1 MDHIYDIL
9 IVGGGPAGY
18 TAALYAARAGLSA
31 VVLEK
36 LAPGGQMALSHQID
50 NYPGFVDGIDGFSLA
65 QQMQQGA
72 ERFGAQTIM
81 TEVLSLELTS
91 NPKVAHTTA
100 GDYWGR
106 TVILATG
113 ANPRPLGVAQERELV
128 GRGVSYC
135 AACDGM
141 FFRNRTVVVVGG
153 GNSAAAD
160 AKLLSRV
167 AQQVIIVHR
176 RDTMRADR
184 IDQQDLEEAN
194 NVQFLWNSVVTEL
207 LHNDRIN
214 GVRVRNVITGQETV
228 VPCDGVFVS
237 IGRQP
242 ATELLGGQIMLDSNG
257 YIDAGETL
265 ETNVPG
271 VYAVGDV
278 RHKDLRQVVTAVSD
292 GAAAIH
298 QIESYLIKERSSY
311 EMEP

>member
-1 MDHIYDIL
+1 MNHIYDIL

-18 TAALYAARAGLSA
+18 TSALYAARAGLDA
-31 VVLEK
+31 IVLEK

-72 ERFGAQTIM
+72 ERFGAQTVM
-81 TEVLSLELTS
+81 TEVHALELTGDV
-91 NPKVAHTTA
+91 KIAHTSD
-100 GDYWGR
+100 GDYLGR

-113 ANPRPLGVAQERELV
+113 ANPRPLGVLQERELV

-167 AQQVIIVHR
+167 AKQVIIIHR
-176 RDTMRADR
+176 RDTMRADQ
-184 IDQQDLEEAN
+184 IDQQALQEAD

-207 LHNDRIN
+207 LHEDRIT
-214 GVRVRNVITGQETV
+214 GVRVRNVDSGQETV

-237 IGRQP
+237 IGRKP
-242 ATELLGGQIMLDSNG
+242 ATELLGGQVTLDQNG

-278 RHKDLRQVVTAVSD
+278 RRKDLRQVVTAVSD
-292 GAAAIH
+292 GAAAVH
-298 QIESYLIKERSSY
+298 QIEAYLTKEGQ
-311 EMEP
+311 P

>member
-1 MDHIYDIL
+1 MNHIYDIL

-18 TAALYAARAGLSA
+18 TSALYAARAGLDA

-50 NYPGFVDGIDGFSLA
+50 NYPGFVEGIDGFSLA

-72 ERFGAQTIM
+72 ERFGAQTMM
-81 TEVLSLELTS
+81 TEVHSLDLTGDI
-91 NPKVAHTTA
+91 KTAHTSD
-100 GDYWGR
+100 GDYLGR

-113 ANPRPLGVAQERELV
+113 ANPRPLGVPQERELV

-167 AQQVIIVHR
+167 AKQVIIIHR
-176 RDTMRADR
+176 RDTMRAEQ
-184 IDQQDLEEAN
+184 IDQQALKEAD

-207 LHNDRIN
+207 LHEDRIT
-214 GVRVRNVITGQETV
+214 GVRVRNVESGQETV

-237 IGRQP
+237 IGRKP
-242 ATELLGGQIMLDSNG
+242 ATELLGGQITLDRNG
-257 YIDAGETL
+257 YIDAGESL

-278 RHKDLRQVVTAVSD
+278 RRKDLRQVVTAVSD
-292 GAAAIH
+292 GAAAVH
-298 QIESYLIKERSSY
+298 QIEAYLTKEEQS
-311 EMEP
+311 

>member
-1 MDHIYDIL
+1 MNHIYDIL

-18 TAALYAARAGLSA
+18 TSALYAARAGLDA
-31 VVLEK
+31 IVLEK

-72 ERFGAQTIM
+72 ERFGAQTVM
-81 TEVLSLELTS
+81 TEVHALELTGDV
-91 NPKVAHTTA
+91 KIAHTSD
-100 GDYWGR
+100 GDYLGR

-113 ANPRPLGVAQERELV
+113 ANPRPLGVLQERELV

-167 AQQVIIVHR
+167 AKQVIIIHR
-176 RDTMRADR
+176 RDTMRADQ
-184 IDQQDLEEAN
+184 IDQQALQEAD

-207 LHNDRIN
+207 LHEDRIT
-214 GVRVRNVITGQETV
+214 GVRVRNVDSGKETV

-237 IGRQP
+237 IGRKP
-242 ATELLGGQIMLDSNG
+242 ATELLGGQVTLDPNG

-278 RHKDLRQVVTAVSD
+278 RRKDLRQVVTAVSD
-292 GAAAIH
+292 GAAAVH
-298 QIESYLIKERSSY
+298 QIEAYLTKEGQ
-311 EMEP
+311 P

>member
-1 MDHIYDIL
+1 MNHIYDIL

-18 TAALYAARAGLSA
+18 TSALYAARAGLDA
-31 VVLEK
+31 IVLEK

-72 ERFGAQTIM
+72 ERFGAQTVM
-81 TEVLSLELTS
+81 TEVHALELTGDV
-91 NPKVAHTTA
+91 KIAHTSD
-100 GDYWGR
+100 GDYLGR

-113 ANPRPLGVAQERELV
+113 ANPRPLGVLQERELV

-167 AQQVIIVHR
+167 AKQVIIIHR
-176 RDTMRADR
+176 RDTMRADK
-184 IDQQDLEEAN
+184 IDQQALQEAD

-207 LHNDRIN
+207 LQEDRIT
-214 GVRVRNVITGQETV
+214 GVRVRNVDSGKETV

-237 IGRQP
+237 IGRKP
-242 ATELLGGQIMLDSNG
+242 ATELLGGQVTLDPNG

-278 RHKDLRQVVTAVSD
+278 RRKDLRQVVTAVSD
-292 GAAAIH
+292 GAAAVH
-298 QIESYLIKERSSY
+298 QIEAYLTKEGQ
-311 EMEP
+311 P

>member
-1 MDHIYDIL
+1 MNHIYDIL

-18 TAALYAARAGLSA
+18 TSALYAARAGLDA
-31 VVLEK
+31 IVLEK

-50 NYPGFVDGIDGFSLA
+50 NYPGFVDGIDGFFFFF
-65 QQMQQGA
+65 QMQQGA
-72 ERFGAQTIM
+72 ERFGAQTVM
-81 TEVLSLELTS
+81 TEVHALELTGDV
-91 NPKVAHTTA
+91 KIAHTSD
-100 GDYWGR
+100 GDYLGR

-113 ANPRPLGVAQERELV
+113 ANPRPLGVPQEQELV

-167 AQQVIIVHR
+167 AKQVIIIHR
-176 RDTMRADR
+176 RDTMRADQ
-184 IDQQDLEEAN
+184 IDQQALQEAD

-207 LHNDRIN
+207 LHEDRIT
-214 GVRVRNVITGQETV
+214 GVRVRNVDSGQETV

-237 IGRQP
+237 IGRKP
-242 ATELLGGQIMLDSNG
+242 ATELLGGQVTLDQNG

-265 ETNVPG
+265 KTNVPG

-278 RHKDLRQVVTAVSD
+278 RRKDLRQVVTAVSD
-292 GAAAIH
+292 GAAAVH
-298 QIESYLIKERSSY
+298 QIEAYLTKEGQ
-311 EMEP
+311 P

>member
-1 MDHIYDIL
+1 MNHIYDIL

-18 TAALYAARAGLSA
+18 TSALYAARAGLDA
-31 VVLEK
+31 IVLEK

-72 ERFGAQTIM
+72 ERFGAQTVM
-81 TEVLSLELTS
+81 TEVHALELTGDV
-91 NPKVAHTTA
+91 KIAHTSD
-100 GDYWGR
+100 GDYLGR

-113 ANPRPLGVAQERELV
+113 ANPRPLGVPQERELV

-167 AQQVIIVHR
+167 AKQVIIIHR
-176 RDTMRADR
+176 RDTMRADQ
-184 IDQQDLEEAN
+184 IDQQALQEAD

-207 LHNDRIN
+207 LHEDRIT
-214 GVRVRNVITGQETV
+214 GVRVRNVDSGQETV
-228 VPCDGVFVS
+228 VLCDGVFVS
-237 IGRQP
+237 IGRKP
-242 ATELLGGQIMLDSNG
+242 ATELLGGQVTLDPNG

-278 RHKDLRQVVTAVSD
+278 RRKDLRQVVTAVSD
-292 GAAAIH
+292 GAAAVH
-298 QIESYLIKERSSY
+298 QIEAYLTKEGQ
-311 EMEP
+311 P

>member
-1 MDHIYDIL
+1 MNHIYDIL

-18 TAALYAARAGLSA
+18 TSALYAARAGLDA

-50 NYPGFVDGIDGFSLA
+50 NYPGFVEGIDGFSLA

-72 ERFGAQTIM
+72 ERFGAQTVM
-81 TEVLSLELTS
+81 TEVHSLNLTGDI
-91 NPKVAHTTA
+91 KTAHTSD
-100 GDYWGR
+100 GDYLGR

-113 ANPRPLGVAQERELV
+113 ANPRPLGVPQERELV

-167 AQQVIIVHR
+167 AKQVIIIHR
-176 RDTMRADR
+176 RDTMRAEQ
-184 IDQQDLEEAN
+184 IDQQALKEAD

-207 LHNDRIN
+207 LHEDRIT
-214 GVRVRNVITGQETV
+214 GVRVRNVESGQETV

-237 IGRQP
+237 IGRKP
-242 ATELLGGQIMLDSNG
+242 ATELLGGQITLDRNG
-257 YIDAGETL
+257 YIDAGESL

-278 RHKDLRQVVTAVSD
+278 RRKDLRQVVTAVSD
-292 GAAAIH
+292 GAAAVH
-298 QIESYLIKERSSY
+298 QIEAYLTKEERS
-311 EMEP
+311 

>member
-1 MDHIYDIL
+1 MNHIYDIL

-18 TAALYAARAGLSA
+18 TSALYAARAGLDA

-50 NYPGFVDGIDGFSLA
+50 NYPGFVEGIDGFSLA

-72 ERFGAQTIM
+72 ERFGAQTVM
-81 TEVLSLELTS
+81 TEVHSLDLTGDI
-91 NPKVAHTTA
+91 KTAHTSD
-100 GDYWGR
+100 GDYLGR

-113 ANPRPLGVAQERELV
+113 ANPRPLGVPQERELV

-167 AQQVIIVHR
+167 AKQVIIIHR
-176 RDTMRADR
+176 RDTMRAEQ
-184 IDQQDLEEAN
+184 IDQQALKAAD

-207 LHNDRIN
+207 LHEDRIT
-214 GVRVRNVITGQETV
+214 GVRVRNVESGQETV

-237 IGRQP
+237 IGRKP
-242 ATELLGGQIMLDSNG
+242 ATELLGGQITLDQNG
-257 YIDAGETL
+257 YIDAGESL

-278 RHKDLRQVVTAVSD
+278 RRKDLRQVVTAVSD
-292 GAAAIH
+292 GAAAVH
-298 QIESYLIKERSSY
+298 QIEAYLTKEEQS
-311 EMEP
+311 

>member
-1 MDHIYDIL
+1 MNHIYDIL

-18 TAALYAARAGLSA
+18 TSALYAARAGLDA
-31 VVLEK
+31 IVLEK

-72 ERFGAQTIM
+72 ERFGAQTVM
-81 TEVLSLELTS
+81 TEVHSLDLAGDVKT
-91 NPKVAHTTA
+91 AHTSD
-100 GDYWGR
+100 GDYLGR

-113 ANPRPLGVAQERELV
+113 ANPRPLGIPMERELV

-167 AQQVIIVHR
+167 AKQVIIIHR
-176 RDTMRADR
+176 RDTMRADQ
-184 IDQQDLEEAN
+184 IDQQALEEAD
-194 NVQFLWNSVVTEL
+194 NVQFLWDSVVTEL
-207 LHNDRIN
+207 LHEDRIT
-214 GVRVRNVITGQETV
+214 GVRVRNVKSSQESV
-228 VPCDGVFVS
+228 IPCEGVFVS
-237 IGRQP
+237 IGRKP
-242 ATELLGGQIMLDSNG
+242 ATELLGGQIALDRNG
-257 YIDAGETL
+257 YIDAGESL

-278 RHKDLRQVVTAVSD
+278 RRKDLRQVVTAVSD
-292 GAAAIH
+292 GAAAVH
-298 QIESYLIKERSSY
+298 QIEAYLTKEGR
-311 EMEP
+311 P

>member
-1 MDHIYDIL
+1 MNHIYDIL

-18 TAALYAARAGLSA
+18 TSALYAARAGLDA

-50 NYPGFVDGIDGFSLA
+50 NYPGFVEGIDGFSLA

-72 ERFGAQTIM
+72 ERFGAQTVM
-81 TEVLSLELTS
+81 TEVHSLDLTGDI
-91 NPKVAHTTA
+91 KTAHTND
-100 GDYWGR
+100 GDYLGR

-113 ANPRPLGVAQERELV
+113 ANPRPLGVPQERELV

-167 AQQVIIVHR
+167 AKQVIIIHR
-176 RDTMRADR
+176 RDTMRAEQ
-184 IDQQDLEEAN
+184 IDQQALKEAD

-207 LHNDRIN
+207 LHEDRIT
-214 GVRVRNVITGQETV
+214 GVRVRNVESGQETV

-237 IGRQP
+237 IGRKP
-242 ATELLGGQIMLDSNG
+242 ATELLSGQITLDQDG
-257 YIDAGETL
+257 YIDAGESL

-278 RHKDLRQVVTAVSD
+278 RRKDLRQVVTAVSD
-292 GAAAIH
+292 GAAAVH
-298 QIESYLIKERSSY
+298 QIEAYLTKEERS
-311 EMEP
+311 

>member
-1 MDHIYDIL
+1 MNHIYDIL

-18 TAALYAARAGLSA
+18 TSALYAARAGLDA

-50 NYPGFVDGIDGFSLA
+50 NYPGFVEGIDGFSLA

-72 ERFGAQTIM
+72 ERFGAQTVM
-81 TEVLSLELTS
+81 TEVHSLDLTGDV
-91 NPKVAHTTA
+91 KTAHTSD
-100 GDYWGR
+100 GDYLGR

-113 ANPRPLGVAQERELV
+113 ANPRPLGVPQERELV

-167 AQQVIIVHR
+167 VKQVIMIHR
-176 RDTMRADR
+176 RDTMRAEQ
-184 IDQQDLEEAN
+184 IDQQALKEAD

-207 LHNDRIN
+207 LHEDRIT
-214 GVRVRNVITGQETV
+214 GVRVRNVESGQETV

-237 IGRQP
+237 IGRKP
-242 ATELLGGQIMLDSNG
+242 ATELLGGQITLDQNG
-257 YIDAGETL
+257 YIDAGESL

-278 RHKDLRQVVTAVSD
+278 RRKDLRQVVTAVSD
-292 GAAAIH
+292 GAAAVH
-298 QIESYLIKERSSY
+298 QIEAYLTKEERS
-311 EMEP
+311 

>member
-1 MDHIYDIL
+1 MNHIYDIL

-18 TAALYAARAGLSA
+18 TSALYAARAGLDA

-72 ERFGAQTIM
+72 ERFGAKTVM
-81 TEVLSLELTS
+81 TEVHSLDLTGDI
-91 NPKVAHTTA
+91 KTAHTSD
-100 GDYWGR
+100 GDYLGR
-106 TVILATG
+106 AVILATG
-113 ANPRPLGVAQERELV
+113 ANPRPLGVPQERELV

-167 AQQVIIVHR
+167 AKQVIIIHR
-176 RDTMRADR
+176 RNTMRADQ
-184 IDQQDLEEAN
+184 IDQQALQEAD

-207 LHNDRIN
+207 LHDDRIT
-214 GVRVRNVITGQETV
+214 GVRVRNVESGQETV

-237 IGRQP
+237 IGRKP
-242 ATELLGGQIMLDSNG
+242 ATELLGGQITLDQNG
-257 YIDAGETL
+257 YIDAGESL

-278 RHKDLRQVVTAVSD
+278 RRKDLRQVVTAVSD
-292 GAAAIH
+292 GAAAVH
-298 QIESYLIKERSSY
+298 QIEAYLTKEGQ
-311 EMEP
+311 P

>member
-1 MDHIYDIL
+1 MNHIYDIL

-18 TAALYAARAGLSA
+18 TSALYAARAGLDA

-50 NYPGFVDGIDGFSLA
+50 NYPGFVEGIDGFSLA

-72 ERFGAQTIM
+72 ERFGAQTMM
-81 TEVLSLELTS
+81 TEVHSLDLTGDI
-91 NPKVAHTTA
+91 KTAHTSD
-100 GDYWGR
+100 GDYLGR

-113 ANPRPLGVAQERELV
+113 ANPRPLGVPQERELV

-167 AQQVIIVHR
+167 AKQVIIIHR
-176 RDTMRADR
+176 RDTMRAEQ
-184 IDQQDLEEAN
+184 IDQQALKEAD

-207 LHNDRIN
+207 LHEDRIT
-214 GVRVRNVITGQETV
+214 GVRVRNVESGQETV

-237 IGRQP
+237 IGRKP
-242 ATELLGGQIMLDSNG
+242 ATELLGGQITLDRNG
-257 YIDAGETL
+257 YIDAGESL

-278 RHKDLRQVVTAVSD
+278 RRKDLRQVVTAVSD
-292 GAAAIH
+292 GAAAVH
-298 QIESYLIKERSSY
+298 QIEAYLTKEERS
-311 EMEP
+311 

>member
-1 MDHIYDIL
+1 MNHIYDIL

-18 TAALYAARAGLSA
+18 TSALYAARAGLDA

-50 NYPGFVDGIDGFSLA
+50 NYPGFVEGIDGFSLA

-72 ERFGAQTIM
+72 ERFGAQTVM
-81 TEVLSLELTS
+81 TEVHSLDLNGDVKT
-91 NPKVAHTTA
+91 AHTSD
-100 GDYWGR
+100 GDYLGR

-113 ANPRPLGVAQERELV
+113 ANPRPLGVPQERELV

-167 AQQVIIVHR
+167 AKQVIIIHR
-176 RDTMRADR
+176 RDTMRAEQ
-184 IDQQDLEEAN
+184 IDQQALKEAD

-207 LHNDRIN
+207 LHGDRIT
-214 GVRVRNVITGQETV
+214 GVRVRNVESGQETV

-237 IGRQP
+237 IGRKP
-242 ATELLGGQIMLDSNG
+242 ATELLGGQITLDQNG
-257 YIDAGETL
+257 YIDAGESL

-278 RHKDLRQVVTAVSD
+278 RRKDLRQVVTAVSD
-292 GAAAIH
+292 GAAAVH
-298 QIESYLIKERSSY
+298 QIEAYLTKE
-311 EMEP
+311 EQL

>member
-1 MDHIYDIL
+1 MNHIYDIL

-18 TAALYAARAGLSA
+18 TSALYAARAGLDA

-50 NYPGFVDGIDGFSLA
+50 NYPGFVEGIDGFSLA

-72 ERFGAQTIM
+72 ERFGAQTVM
-81 TEVLSLELTS
+81 TEVHSLNLIGDIKT
-91 NPKVAHTTA
+91 AHTSD
-100 GDYWGR
+100 GDYLGR

-113 ANPRPLGVAQERELV
+113 ANPRPLGVPQERELV

-167 AQQVIIVHR
+167 AKQVIIIHR
-176 RDTMRADR
+176 RDTMRAEQ
-184 IDQQDLEEAN
+184 IDQQALKEAD

-207 LHNDRIN
+207 LHDDRIT
-214 GVRVRNVITGQETV
+214 GVRVRNVESGQETV

-237 IGRQP
+237 IGRKP
-242 ATELLGGQIMLDSNG
+242 ATELLGGQITLDRNG
-257 YIDAGETL
+257 YIDAGESL

-278 RHKDLRQVVTAVSD
+278 RRKDLRQVVTAVSD
-292 GAAAIH
+292 GAAAVH
-298 QIESYLIKERSSY
+298 QIEAYLTKEERS
-311 EMEP
+311 

>member
-1 MDHIYDIL
+1 MNHIYDIL

-18 TAALYAARAGLSA
+18 TSALYAARAGLDA

-72 ERFGAQTIM
+72 ERFGAQTVM
-81 TEVLSLELTS
+81 TEVHSLDLTGDI
-91 NPKVAHTTA
+91 KTAHTSD
-100 GDYWGR
+100 GDYLGR
-106 TVILATG
+106 AVILATG
-113 ANPRPLGVAQERELV
+113 ANPRPLGVPQERELV

-167 AQQVIIVHR
+167 AKQVIIIHR
-176 RDTMRADR
+176 RDTMRADQ
-184 IDQQDLEEAN
+184 IDQQALQEAD

-207 LHNDRIN
+207 LHDDRIT
-214 GVRVRNVITGQETV
+214 GVRVRNVESGQETV

-237 IGRQP
+237 IGRKP
-242 ATELLGGQIMLDSNG
+242 ATELLGGQITLDQNG
-257 YIDAGETL
+257 YIDAGESL

-278 RHKDLRQVVTAVSD
+278 RRKDLRQVVTAVSD
-292 GAAAIH
+292 GAAAVH
-298 QIESYLIKERSSY
+298 QIEAYLTKEGQ
-311 EMEP
+311 P

>member
-1 MDHIYDIL
+1 MNHIYDIL

-18 TAALYAARAGLSA
+18 TSALYAARAGLDA
-31 VVLEK
+31 IVLEK

-72 ERFGAQTIM
+72 ERFGAQTVM
-81 TEVLSLELTS
+81 TEVHALELTGDV
-91 NPKVAHTTA
+91 KIAHTSD
-100 GDYWGR
+100 GDYLGR

-113 ANPRPLGVAQERELV
+113 ANPRPLGVPQERELV

-167 AQQVIIVHR
+167 AKQVIIIHR
-176 RDTMRADR
+176 RDTMRADQ
-184 IDQQDLEEAN
+184 IDQQALQEAD

-207 LHNDRIN
+207 LHEDRIT
-214 GVRVRNVITGQETV
+214 GVRVRNVDSGQETV
-228 VPCDGVFVS
+228 LPCDGVFVS
-237 IGRQP
+237 IGRKP
-242 ATELLGGQIMLDSNG
+242 ATELLGGQVTLDQNG

-278 RHKDLRQVVTAVSD
+278 RRKDLRQVVTAVSD
-292 GAAAIH
+292 GAAAVH
-298 QIESYLIKERSSY
+298 QIEAYLTKEGQ
-311 EMEP
+311 P

>member
-1 MDHIYDIL
+1 MNHIYDIL

-18 TAALYAARAGLSA
+18 TSALFAARAGLDA

-50 NYPGFVDGIDGFSLA
+50 NYHGFVEGIDGFSLA

-72 ERFGAQTIM
+72 ERFGAQTVM
-81 TEVLSLELTS
+81 TEVHSLDLTGDI
-91 NPKVAHTTA
+91 KTAHTSD
-100 GDYWGR
+100 GDYLGR

-113 ANPRPLGVAQERELV
+113 ANPRPLGVPQERELV

-167 AQQVIIVHR
+167 AKQVIIIHR
-176 RDTMRADR
+176 RDTMRAEQ
-184 IDQQDLEEAN
+184 IDQQALKEAD

-207 LHNDRIN
+207 LHEDRIT
-214 GVRVRNVITGQETV
+214 GVRVRNVESGQETV

-237 IGRQP
+237 IGRKP
-242 ATELLGGQIMLDSNG
+242 ATELLGGQITLDQNG
-257 YIDAGETL
+257 YIDAGESL

-278 RHKDLRQVVTAVSD
+278 RRKDLRQVVTAVSD
-292 GAAAIH
+292 GAAAVH
-298 QIESYLIKERSSY
+298 QIEAYLTKEERS
-311 EMEP
+311 

>member
-1 MDHIYDIL
+1 MNHIYDIL

-18 TAALYAARAGLSA
+18 TSALYAARAGLDA

-50 NYPGFVDGIDGFSLA
+50 NYPGFVEGIDGFSLA

-72 ERFGAQTIM
+72 ERFGAQTVM
-81 TEVLSLELTS
+81 TEVHSLDLTGDI
-91 NPKVAHTTA
+91 KTAHTSD
-100 GDYWGR
+100 GDYLGR

-113 ANPRPLGVAQERELV
+113 ANPRPLGVPQERELV

-167 AQQVIIVHR
+167 AKQVIIIHR
-176 RDTMRADR
+176 RDTMRAEQ
-184 IDQQDLEEAN
+184 IDQQALKEAD

-207 LHNDRIN
+207 LHEDRIT
-214 GVRVRNVITGQETV
+214 GVRVRNVESGQETV

-237 IGRQP
+237 IGRKP
-242 ATELLGGQIMLDSNG
+242 ATELLSGQITLDRNG
-257 YIDAGETL
+257 YIDAGESL

-278 RHKDLRQVVTAVSD
+278 RRKDLRQVVTAVSD
-292 GAAAIH
+292 GAAAVH
-298 QIESYLIKERSSY
+298 QIEAYLTKEERS
-311 EMEP
+311 

>member
-1 MDHIYDIL
+1 MNHIYDIL

-18 TAALYAARAGLSA
+18 TSALYAARAGLDA

-72 ERFGAQTIM
+72 ERFGAQTVM
-81 TEVLSLELTS
+81 TEVHSLDLTGDI
-91 NPKVAHTTA
+91 KTAHTSD
-100 GDYWGR
+100 GDYLGR

-113 ANPRPLGVAQERELV
+113 ANPRPLGVPQERELV

-167 AQQVIIVHR
+167 AKQVIIIHR
-176 RDTMRADR
+176 RDTMRADQ
-184 IDQQDLEEAN
+184 IDQQALQEAD

-207 LHNDRIN
+207 LHDDRIT
-214 GVRVRNVITGQETV
+214 GVRVRNVESGQETV

-237 IGRQP
+237 IGRKP
-242 ATELLGGQIMLDSNG
+242 ATELLGGQITLDQNG
-257 YIDAGETL
+257 SIDAGESL
-265 ETNVPG
+265 ETNG
-271 VYAVGDV
+271 
-278 RHKDLRQVVTAVSD
+278 L
-292 GAAAIH
+292 GA
-298 QIESYLIKERSSY
+298 
-311 EMEP
+311 

>member
-1 MDHIYDIL
+1 MNHIYDIL

-18 TAALYAARAGLSA
+18 TSALYAARAGLDA

-50 NYPGFVDGIDGFSLA
+50 NYPGFVEGIDGFSLA

-72 ERFGAQTIM
+72 ERFGAQTVM
-81 TEVLSLELTS
+81 TEVHSLDLTGDI
-91 NPKVAHTTA
+91 KTAHTSD
-100 GDYWGR
+100 GDYLGR

-113 ANPRPLGVAQERELV
+113 ANPRPLGVPQERELV

-167 AQQVIIVHR
+167 AKQVIIIHR
-176 RDTMRADR
+176 RDTMRAEQ
-184 IDQQDLEEAN
+184 IDQQALKEAD

-207 LHNDRIN
+207 LHEDRIT
-214 GVRVRNVITGQETV
+214 GVRVRNVESGQETV

-237 IGRQP
+237 IGRKP
-242 ATELLGGQIMLDSNG
+242 ATELLGGQITLDQNG
-257 YIDAGETL
+257 YIDAGESL

-278 RHKDLRQVVTAVSD
+278 RRKDLRQVVTAVSD
-292 GAAAIH
+292 GAAAVH
-298 QIESYLIKERSSY
+298 QIEAYLTKEERS
-311 EMEP
+311 

>member
-1 MDHIYDIL
+1 MNHIYDIL

-18 TAALYAARAGLSA
+18 TSALYAARAGLDA
-31 VVLEK
+31 IVLEK

-72 ERFGAQTIM
+72 ERFGAQTVM
-81 TEVLSLELTS
+81 TEVHALELTGDV
-91 NPKVAHTTA
+91 KIAHTSD
-100 GDYWGR
+100 GDYLGR

-113 ANPRPLGVAQERELV
+113 ANPRPLGVPQERELV

-167 AQQVIIVHR
+167 AKQVIIIHR
-176 RDTMRADR
+176 RDTMRADQ
-184 IDQQDLEEAN
+184 IDQQALQEAD

-207 LHNDRIN
+207 LHEDRIT
-214 GVRVRNVITGQETV
+214 GVRVRNVDSGKETV

-237 IGRQP
+237 IGRKP
-242 ATELLGGQIMLDSNG
+242 ATELLGGQVTLDPNG

-278 RHKDLRQVVTAVSD
+278 RRKDLRQVVTAVSD
-292 GAAAIH
+292 GAAAVH
-298 QIESYLIKERSSY
+298 QIEAYLTKEGQ
-311 EMEP
+311 P

>member
-1 MDHIYDIL
+1 MNHIYDIL

-18 TAALYAARAGLSA
+18 TSALYAARAGLDA
-31 VVLEK
+31 IVLEK

-72 ERFGAQTIM
+72 ERFGAQTVM
-81 TEVLSLELTS
+81 TEVHALELTGDV
-91 NPKVAHTTA
+91 KIAHTSD
-100 GDYWGR
+100 GDYLGR

-113 ANPRPLGVAQERELV
+113 ANPRPLGVPQEQELV

-167 AQQVIIVHR
+167 AKQVIIIHR
-176 RDTMRADR
+176 RDTMRADQ
-184 IDQQDLEEAN
+184 IDQQALQEAD

-207 LHNDRIN
+207 LHEDRIT
-214 GVRVRNVITGQETV
+214 GVRVRNVDSGQETV

-237 IGRQP
+237 IGRKP
-242 ATELLGGQIMLDSNG
+242 ATELLGGQVTLDQNG

-265 ETNVPG
+265 KTNVPG

-278 RHKDLRQVVTAVSD
+278 RRKDLRQVVTAVSD
-292 GAAAIH
+292 GAAAVH
-298 QIESYLIKERSSY
+298 QIEAYLTKEGQ
-311 EMEP
+311 P

>member
-1 MDHIYDIL
+1 MNHIYDIL

-18 TAALYAARAGLSA
+18 TSALYAARAGLDA

-50 NYPGFVDGIDGFSLA
+50 NYPGFVEGIDGFSLA

-72 ERFGAQTIM
+72 ERFGAQTVM
-81 TEVLSLELTS
+81 TEVHSLDLTGDI
-91 NPKVAHTTA
+91 KTAHTSD
-100 GDYWGR
+100 GDYLGR

-113 ANPRPLGVAQERELV
+113 ANPRPLGVPQERELV

-167 AQQVIIVHR
+167 AKQVIIIHR
-176 RDTMRADR
+176 RDTMRAEQ
-184 IDQQDLEEAN
+184 IDQQALKEAD

-207 LHNDRIN
+207 LHEDRIT
-214 GVRVRNVITGQETV
+214 GVRVRNVESGQETV

-237 IGRQP
+237 IGRKP
-242 ATELLGGQIMLDSNG
+242 ATELLGGQITLDRNG
-257 YIDAGETL
+257 YIDAGESL
-265 ETNVPG
+265 ETNAPG

-278 RHKDLRQVVTAVSD
+278 RRKDLRQVVTAVSD
-292 GAAAIH
+292 GAAAVH
-298 QIESYLIKERSSY
+298 QIEAYLTKEERS
-311 EMEP
+311 

>member
-1 MDHIYDIL
+1 MNHIYDIL

-18 TAALYAARAGLSA
+18 TSALYAARAGLDA
-31 VVLEK
+31 IVLEK

-72 ERFGAQTIM
+72 ERFGAQTVM
-81 TEVLSLELTS
+81 TEVQALELTGDV
-91 NPKVAHTTA
+91 KIAHTSD
-100 GDYWGR
+100 GDYLGR

-113 ANPRPLGVAQERELV
+113 ANPRPLGVPQERELV

-167 AQQVIIVHR
+167 AKQVIIIHR
-176 RDTMRADR
+176 RDTMRADQ
-184 IDQQDLEEAN
+184 IDQQALQEAD

-207 LHNDRIN
+207 LHEDRIT
-214 GVRVRNVITGQETV
+214 GVRVRNVDSGQETV

-237 IGRQP
+237 IGRKP
-242 ATELLGGQIMLDSNG
+242 ATELLGGQVTLDPNG

-278 RHKDLRQVVTAVSD
+278 RRKDLRQVVTAVSD
-292 GAAAIH
+292 GAAAVH
-298 QIESYLIKERSSY
+298 QIEAYLTKEGQ
-311 EMEP
+311 P

>member
-1 MDHIYDIL
+1 MNHIYDIL

-18 TAALYAARAGLSA
+18 TSALYAARAGLDA

-50 NYPGFVDGIDGFSLA
+50 NYPGFVEGIDGFSLA

-72 ERFGAQTIM
+72 ERFGAQTVM
-81 TEVLSLELTS
+81 TEVHSLDLTGDI
-91 NPKVAHTTA
+91 KTAHTSD
-100 GDYWGR
+100 GDYLGR

-113 ANPRPLGVAQERELV
+113 ANPRPLGVPQERELV

-167 AQQVIIVHR
+167 AKQVIIIHR
-176 RDTMRADR
+176 RDTMRAEQ
-184 IDQQDLEEAN
+184 IDQQALKEAD

-207 LHNDRIN
+207 LHEDRIT
-214 GVRVRNVITGQETV
+214 GVRVRNVESGQETV
-228 VPCDGVFVS
+228 VP
-237 IGRQP
+237 
-242 ATELLGGQIMLDSNG
+242 
-257 YIDAGETL
+257 
-265 ETNVPG
+265 
-271 VYAVGDV
+271 
-278 RHKDLRQVVTAVSD
+278 
-292 GAAAIH
+292 
-298 QIESYLIKERSSY
+298 
-311 EMEP
+311 

>member
-1 MDHIYDIL
+1 MNHIYDIL

-18 TAALYAARAGLSA
+18 TSALYAARAGLDA
-31 VVLEK
+31 IVLEK

-72 ERFGAQTIM
+72 ERFGAQTVM
-81 TEVLSLELTS
+81 TEVHALELTGDV
-91 NPKVAHTTA
+91 KIAHTSD
-100 GDYWGR
+100 GDYLGR

-113 ANPRPLGVAQERELV
+113 ANPRPLGVLQERELV

-167 AQQVIIVHR
+167 AKQVIIIHR
-176 RDTMRADR
+176 RDTMRADQ
-184 IDQQDLEEAN
+184 IDQQALQEGD

-207 LHNDRIN
+207 LHEDRIT
-214 GVRVRNVITGQETV
+214 GVRVRNVDSGQETV

-237 IGRQP
+237 IGRKP
-242 ATELLGGQIMLDSNG
+242 ATELLGGQVTLDPNG

-278 RHKDLRQVVTAVSD
+278 RRKDLRQVVTAVSD
-292 GAAAIH
+292 GAAAVH
-298 QIESYLIKERSSY
+298 QIEAYLTKEGQ
-311 EMEP
+311 P

>member
-1 MDHIYDIL
+1 MNHIYDIL

-18 TAALYAARAGLSA
+18 TSALYAARAGLDA

-50 NYPGFVDGIDGFSLA
+50 NYPGFVEGIDGFSLA

-72 ERFGAQTIM
+72 ERFGAQTVM
-81 TEVLSLELTS
+81 TEVHSLDLTGDI
-91 NPKVAHTTA
+91 KTAHA
-100 GDYWGR
+100 SDGDYLGR

-113 ANPRPLGVAQERELV
+113 ANPRPLGVPQERELV

-167 AQQVIIVHR
+167 AKQVIIIHR
-176 RDTMRADR
+176 RDTMRAEQ
-184 IDQQDLEEAN
+184 IDQQALKEAD

-207 LHNDRIN
+207 LHEDRIT
-214 GVRVRNVITGQETV
+214 GVRVRNVESGQETV

-237 IGRQP
+237 IGRKP
-242 ATELLGGQIMLDSNG
+242 ATELLGGQITLDRNG
-257 YIDAGETL
+257 YIDAGESL

-278 RHKDLRQVVTAVSD
+278 RRKDLRQVVTAVSD
-292 GAAAIH
+292 GAAAVH
-298 QIESYLIKERSSY
+298 QIEAYLTKEERS
-311 EMEP
+311 

>member
-1 MDHIYDIL
+1 MNHIYDIL

-18 TAALYAARAGLSA
+18 TSALYAARAGLDA

-72 ERFGAQTIM
+72 ERFGAKTVM
-81 TEVLSLELTS
+81 TEVHSLDLTGDI
-91 NPKVAHTTA
+91 KTAHTSD
-100 GDYWGR
+100 GDYLGR
-106 TVILATG
+106 AVILATG
-113 ANPRPLGVAQERELV
+113 ANPRPLGVPQERELV

-167 AQQVIIVHR
+167 AKQVIIIHR
-176 RDTMRADR
+176 RDTMRADQ
-184 IDQQDLEEAN
+184 IDQQALQEAD

-207 LHNDRIN
+207 LHDDRIT
-214 GVRVRNVITGQETV
+214 GVRVRNVESGQETV

-237 IGRQP
+237 IGRKP
-242 ATELLGGQIMLDSNG
+242 ATELLGGQITLDQNG
-257 YIDAGETL
+257 YIDAGESL

-278 RHKDLRQVVTAVSD
+278 RRKDLRQVVTAVSD
-292 GAAAIH
+292 GAAAVH
-298 QIESYLIKERSSY
+298 QIEAYLTKEGQ
-311 EMEP
+311 P

>member
-1 MDHIYDIL
+1 MNHIYDIL

-18 TAALYAARAGLSA
+18 TSALYAARAGLDA

-50 NYPGFVDGIDGFSLA
+50 NYPGFVEGIDGFSLA

-72 ERFGAQTIM
+72 ERFGAQTVM
-81 TEVLSLELTS
+81 TEVHSLDLTGDI
-91 NPKVAHTTA
+91 KTAHTSD
-100 GDYWGR
+100 GDYLGR

-113 ANPRPLGVAQERELV
+113 ANPRPLGVPQERELV

-167 AQQVIIVHR
+167 AKQVIIIHR
-176 RDTMRADR
+176 RDTMRAEQ
-184 IDQQDLEEAN
+184 IDQQALKEAD

-207 LHNDRIN
+207 LHEDRIT
-214 GVRVRNVITGQETV
+214 GVRVRNVESGQETV

-237 IGRQP
+237 IGRKP
-242 ATELLGGQIMLDSNG
+242 ATELLSGQITLDQDG
-257 YIDAGETL
+257 YIDAGESL

-278 RHKDLRQVVTAVSD
+278 RRKDLRQVVTAVSD
-292 GAAAIH
+292 GAAAVH
-298 QIESYLIKERSSY
+298 QIEAYLTKEERS
-311 EMEP
+311 

>member
-1 MDHIYDIL
+1 MNHIYDIL

-18 TAALYAARAGLSA
+18 TSALYAARAGLDA
-31 VVLEK
+31 IVLEK

-72 ERFGAQTIM
+72 ERFGAQTVM
-81 TEVLSLELTS
+81 TEVHALELTDDV
-91 NPKVAHTTA
+91 KIAHTSD
-100 GDYWGR
+100 GDYLGR

-113 ANPRPLGVAQERELV
+113 ANPRPLGVPQERELV

-167 AQQVIIVHR
+167 AKQVIIIHR
-176 RDTMRADR
+176 RDTMRADQ
-184 IDQQDLEEAN
+184 IDQQALQEAD

-207 LHNDRIN
+207 LHEDRIT
-214 GVRVRNVITGQETV
+214 GVRVRNVDSGQETV

-237 IGRQP
+237 IGRKP
-242 ATELLGGQIMLDSNG
+242 ATELLGGQVTLDPNG

-278 RHKDLRQVVTAVSD
+278 RRKDLRQVVTAVSD
-292 GAAAIH
+292 GAAAVH
-298 QIESYLIKERSSY
+298 QIEAYLTKEGQ
-311 EMEP
+311 P

>member
-1 MDHIYDIL
+1 MNHIYDIL

-18 TAALYAARAGLSA
+18 TSALYAARAGLDA

-50 NYPGFVDGIDGFSLA
+50 NYPGFVEGIDGFSLA

-72 ERFGAQTIM
+72 ERFGAQTVM
-81 TEVLSLELTS
+81 TEVHSLDLTGDI
-91 NPKVAHTTA
+91 KTAHTSD
-100 GDYWGR
+100 GDYLGR

-113 ANPRPLGVAQERELV
+113 ANPRPLGVPQERELV

-167 AQQVIIVHR
+167 AKQVIIIHR
-176 RDTMRADR
+176 RDTMRAEQ
-184 IDQQDLEEAN
+184 IDQQALKEAD
-194 NVQFLWNSVVTEL
+194 NVQFLWNSVVAEL
-207 LHNDRIN
+207 LHEDRIT
-214 GVRVRNVITGQETV
+214 GVRVQNVESGQETV

-237 IGRQP
+237 IGRKP
-242 ATELLGGQIMLDSNG
+242 ATELLGGQITLDQNG
-257 YIDAGETL
+257 YIDAGESL

-278 RHKDLRQVVTAVSD
+278 RRKDLRQVVTAVSD
-292 GAAAIH
+292 GAAAVH
-298 QIESYLIKERSSY
+298 QIEAYLTKEERS
-311 EMEP
+311 

>member
-1 MDHIYDIL
+1 MNHIYDIL

-18 TAALYAARAGLSA
+18 TSALYAARAGLDA
-31 VVLEK
+31 IVLEK

-72 ERFGAQTIM
+72 ERFGAQTVM
-81 TEVLSLELTS
+81 TEVHALELTGDV
-91 NPKVAHTTA
+91 KIAHTSD
-100 GDYWGR
+100 GDYLGR

-113 ANPRPLGVAQERELV
+113 ANPRPLGVLQERELV

-167 AQQVIIVHR
+167 AKQVIIIHR
-176 RDTMRADR
+176 RDTMRADQ
-184 IDQQDLEEAN
+184 IDQQALQEAD

-207 LHNDRIN
+207 LHEDRIT
-214 GVRVRNVITGQETV
+214 GVRVRNVDSGQETV

-237 IGRQP
+237 IGRKP
-242 ATELLGGQIMLDSNG
+242 ATELLGGQVTLDQNG

-265 ETNVPG
+265 KTNVPG

-278 RHKDLRQVVTAVSD
+278 RRKDLRQVVTAVSD
-292 GAAAIH
+292 GAAAVH
-298 QIESYLIKERSSY
+298 QIEAYLTKEGQ
-311 EMEP
+311 P

>member
-1 MDHIYDIL
+1 MNHIYDIL

-18 TAALYAARAGLSA
+18 TSALYAARAGLDA
-31 VVLEK
+31 IVLEK

-72 ERFGAQTIM
+72 ERFGAQTVM
-81 TEVLSLELTS
+81 TEVHALELTGDV
-91 NPKVAHTTA
+91 KIAHTSD
-100 GDYWGR
+100 GDYLGR

-113 ANPRPLGVAQERELV
+113 ANPRPLGVPQERELV

-167 AQQVIIVHR
+167 AKQVIIIHR
-176 RDTMRADR
+176 RDTMRADQ
-184 IDQQDLEEAN
+184 IDQQALQEAD

-207 LHNDRIN
+207 LHEDRIT
-214 GVRVRNVITGQETV
+214 GVRVRNVDSGQETV

-237 IGRQP
+237 IGRKP
-242 ATELLGGQIMLDSNG
+242 ATELLGGQVTLDPNG

-278 RHKDLRQVVTAVSD
+278 RRKDLRQVVTAVSD
-292 GAAAIH
+292 GAAAVH
-298 QIESYLIKERSSY
+298 QIEAYLTKEGQ
-311 EMEP
+311 P

>member
-1 MDHIYDIL
+1 MNHIYDIL

-18 TAALYAARAGLSA
+18 TSALYAARAGLDA
-31 VVLEK
+31 IVLEK

-72 ERFGAQTIM
+72 ERFGAQTVM
-81 TEVLSLELTS
+81 TEVHALELTGDV
-91 NPKVAHTTA
+91 KIAHTSD
-100 GDYWGR
+100 GDYLGR

-113 ANPRPLGVAQERELV
+113 ANPRPLGVPQEQELV

-167 AQQVIIVHR
+167 AKQVIIIHR
-176 RDTMRADR
+176 RDTMRADQ
-184 IDQQDLEEAN
+184 IDQQALQEAD

-207 LHNDRIN
+207 LHEDRIT
-214 GVRVRNVITGQETV
+214 GVRVRNVDSGQETV
-228 VPCDGVFVS
+228 VLCDGVFVS
-237 IGRQP
+237 IGRKP
-242 ATELLGGQIMLDSNG
+242 ATELLGGQVTLDPNG

-278 RHKDLRQVVTAVSD
+278 RRKDLRQVVTAVSD
-292 GAAAIH
+292 GAAAVH
-298 QIESYLIKERSSY
+298 QIEAYLTKEGQ
-311 EMEP
+311 P

>member
-1 MDHIYDIL
+1 MNHIYDIL

-18 TAALYAARAGLSA
+18 TSALYAARAGLDA
-31 VVLEK
+31 IVLEK

-72 ERFGAQTIM
+72 ERFGAQTVM
-81 TEVLSLELTS
+81 TEVHALELTGDV
-91 NPKVAHTTA
+91 KIAHTSD
-100 GDYWGR
+100 GDYLGR

-113 ANPRPLGVAQERELV
+113 ANPRPLGVPQERELV

-167 AQQVIIVHR
+167 AKQVIIIHR
-176 RDTMRADR
+176 RDTMRADQ
-184 IDQQDLEEAN
+184 IDQQALQEAD

-207 LHNDRIN
+207 LHEDRIT
-214 GVRVRNVITGQETV
+214 GVRVRNVDSGKETV

-237 IGRQP
+237 IGRKP
-242 ATELLGGQIMLDSNG
+242 ATELLGGQVTLDQNG

-278 RHKDLRQVVTAVSD
+278 RRKDLRQVVTAVSD
-292 GAAAIH
+292 GAAAVH
-298 QIESYLIKERSSY
+298 QIEAYLTKEGQ
-311 EMEP
+311 P

>member
-1 MDHIYDIL
+1 MNHIYDIL

-18 TAALYAARAGLSA
+18 TSALYAARAGLDA

-50 NYPGFVDGIDGFSLA
+50 NYPGFVEGIDGFSLA

-72 ERFGAQTIM
+72 ERFGAQTVM
-81 TEVLSLELTS
+81 TEVHSLDLTGDI
-91 NPKVAHTTA
+91 KTAHTSD
-100 GDYWGR
+100 GDYLGR

-113 ANPRPLGVAQERELV
+113 ANPRPLGVPQERELV

-167 AQQVIIVHR
+167 AKQVIIIHR
-176 RDTMRADR
+176 RDTMRAEQ
-184 IDQQDLEEAN
+184 IDQQALKEAD

-207 LHNDRIN
+207 LHEDRIT
-214 GVRVRNVITGQETV
+214 GVRVRNVESGQETV

-237 IGRQP
+237 IGRKP
-242 ATELLGGQIMLDSNG
+242 ATELLGGQITLDRNG
-257 YIDAGETL
+257 YIDAGESL

-278 RHKDLRQVVTAVSD
+278 RRKDLRQVVTAVSD
-292 GAAAIH
+292 GAAAVH
-298 QIESYLIKERSSY
+298 QIEAYLTKEER
-311 EMEP
+311 